1 MHEKIFVRVFAV
13 RAAAVE
19 GAGRGHLS
27 DVPGADTGRDQDLPI
42 IAAAATS
49 PNQSHQT
56 QDNVSVI

>member
-1 MHEKIFVRVFAV
+1 MKKYLCVFAV

-27 DVPGADTGRDQDLPI
+27 DVPGADTGRNQDLQI

-49 PNQSHQT
+49 PNKPPDT
-56 QDNVSVI
+56 R